1 MSEHSSRTPRSTA
14 CPNSWRTR
22 WPWRPKPPNATRSS
36 PTRWKPTARPASPKS
51 SAALRKE
58 EKAHLVELNEMCSRY
73 ELPHYAPWDFKWT
86 TGESPEAIA
95 IDQVSYRM
103 SVGTRR
109 RGAGADAR
117 TACLRI
123 STAGIAQRAS
133 DDEVRILAS
142 QFAAEER
149 EHIGWLE
156 SCLADCGPDDGAID
170 DPDPP
175 LSQE

>member
-1 MSEHSSRTPRSTA
+1 MSDTQANTA
-14 CPNSWRTR
+14 IDSLPELLAHALAMETE
-22 WPWRPKPPNATRSS
+22 
-36 PTRWKPTARPASPKS
+36 
-51 SAALRKE
+51 AAERYEELADQMETHRKAGVAAIFRRLEKE

-73 ELPHYAPWDFKWT
+73 ELPHYAPWDFKWN

-103 SVGTRR
+103 SV
-109 RGAGADAR
+109 RGAVELALMHER
-117 TACLRI
+117 RACDFY
-123 STAGIAQRAS
+123 AGIAQRAS

>member
-1 MSEHSSRTPRSTA
+1 MKAPRRSPSTRSATA
-14 CPNSWRTR
+14 CRCAAPWSWR
-22 WPWRPKPPNATRSS
+22 A
-36 PTRWKPTARPASPKS
+36 
-51 SAALRKE
+51 
-58 EKAHLVELNEMCSRY
+58 C
-73 ELPHYAPWDFKWT
+73 DF
-86 TGESPEAIA
+86 
-95 IDQVSYRM
+95 Y
-103 SVGTRR
+103 
-109 RGAGADAR
+109 
-117 TACLRI
+117 
-123 STAGIAQRAS
+123 AGIAQRAS